1 MMGPLE
7 YALIALG
14 AILAILVIIILIR
27 TLTFRPKAGFVPED
41 STVDFDRER
50 AFMNLRELVMC
61 KTISSYDPANEDDA
75 EFERF
80 VSLIPKL
87 YPSFAKTCPLTRF
100 DGRALLFKWEGK
112 THDAPSVMMSH
123 YDVVPVNEADWEKP
137 PFGGVIE
144 NDVLWGRG
152 TLDTKATLASA
163 LFAADKL
170 IEDGFTPECDVYF
183 AFSGGE
189 EVNGC
194 GAVNIVDYFEK
205 NNITPSLVL
214 DEGGA
219 VVNDVFPG
227 VKKPAALIGVAEKG
241 MINMEYS
248 VKGGGGHA
256 SAPKPKTPIGRLSR
270 ACTRIESNPFRYRMT
285 PPVSEMFSTMGRHSN
300 FLFRM
305 IFANLWAFG
314 WAISLLGKLTG
325 GELNAMVRTTVAFT
339 QMEGSSAPNVIPPSA
354 RMVSNLRLNPDDS
367 VETAYNYI
375 RKTVKDESIEVKI
388 LESHEPSR
396 VSLAYTDGFNRVG
409 AAISSTWR
417 DAIVSPYL
425 MVQCSDSRHWGRI
438 SDRVYRFSAM
448 DMTGEER
455 KTIHGNNERIR
466 KDALGRATEF
476 YIRLLKKC

>member
-1 MMGPLE
+1 MGPLE
-7 YALIALG
+7 YALIAVG
-14 AILAILVIIILIR
+14 AILLTLIIVIIAR
-27 TLTFRPKAGFVPED
+27 TLAFKPKATFIPEGD
-41 STVDFDRER
+41 ELEFDGER
-50 AFMNLRELVMC
+50 ALMNLRELVMC
-61 KTISSYDPANEDDA
+61 RTISSYDSEEEDDA
-75 EFERF
+75 EFEKF
-80 VSLIPKL
+80 IALIPRL
-87 YPSFAKTCPLTRF
+87 YPAFAEKCPLMRF

-123 YDVVPVNEADWEKP
+123 YDVVGVDEAAWEKP

-144 NDVLWGRG
+144 DGVLWGRG

-163 LFAADKL
+163 LFAADHL
-170 IEDGFTPECDVYF
+170 IAKGFVPECDVYF

-194 GAVNIVDYFEK
+194 GARNIVDYFEK
-205 NNITPSLVL
+205 NSITPSLVL

-219 VVNDVFPG
+219 VVNGVFPG

-256 SAPKPKTPIGRLSR
+256 SAPKPTTPIGRLSR
-270 ACTRIESNPFRYRMT
+270 ACVALEKHPFRYRIT
-285 PPVSEMFSTMGRHSN
+285 PPVREMFSNLGRHST

-314 WAISLLGKLTG
+314 WAINLLGKLSG
-325 GELNAMVRTTVAFT
+325 GELNALVRTTVAFT
-339 QMEGSSAPNVIPPSA
+339 QMEGSPAPNVIPASS
-354 RMVSNLRLNPDDS
+354 RMVSNSRLNPCDS
-367 VETAYNYI
+367 VEEAYAYI
-375 RKTVKDESIEVKI
+375 RKTVKDRTVEVKI

-396 VSLAYTDGFNRVG
+396 VSETYTDGYNRVG
-409 AAISSTWR
+409 AAIASTWK

-425 MVQCSDSRHWGRI
+425 MVACSDSRHWGKI

-448 DMTGEER
+448 DMTSEER
-455 KTIHGNNERIR
+455 NTIHGNNERIR
-466 KDALGRATEF
+466 KEALLRASEF
-476 YIRLLKKC
+476 YIRLLGKC

>member
-1 MMGPLE
+1 MGPLE

-14 AILAILVIIILIR
+14 AVILTFILVIVIR
-27 TLTFRPKAGFVPED
+27 ALAFRPKEFFTPD
-41 STVDFDRER
+41 STEVSFDSER

-61 KTISSYDPANEDDA
+61 KTISSYNPSCEDDA
-75 EFERF
+75 EFEKF

-87 YPSFAKTCPLTRF
+87 YPSFAEKCTLVRF
-100 DGRALLFKWEGK
+100 DGRALLFKWQGK
-112 THDAPSVMMSH
+112 THGAPSVMMSH

-137 PFGGVIE
+137 PFAGIIE

-163 LFAADKL
+163 LFAADHL
-170 IEDGFTPECDVYF
+170 ISQGFVPECDVYF

-189 EVNGC
+189 EVNGR

-219 VVNDVFPG
+219 VVEGVFPG

-256 SAPKPKTPIGRLSR
+256 SAPKPKTPIGRLAR
-270 ACTRIESNPFRYRMT
+270 ACTRVEDNPARYRIT
-285 PPVSEMFSTMGRHSN
+285 PPVAEMFSNLGRHST
-300 FLFRM
+300 FLFRL

-314 WAISLLGKLTG
+314 WAINLLGKLSG
-325 GELNAMVRTTVAFT
+325 GEINALVRTTVAFT
-339 QMEGSSAPNVIPPSA
+339 QMEGSTAPNVIPPEA
-354 RMVSNLRLNPDDS
+354 KMVSNMRINPADS
-367 VETAYNYI
+367 VDSAYRHIKKVVND
-375 RKTVKDESIEVKI
+375 RTIEVKI

-396 VSLAYTDGFNRVG
+396 ISEAYTDGYNRIG
-409 AAISSTWR
+409 EAIASTWT
-417 DAIVSPYL
+417 DAIISPYL
-425 MVQCSDSRHWGRI
+425 MVQCSDSRHWGKI

-448 DMTGEER
+448 DMTSEER

-476 YIRLLKKC
+476 YIRLLGKC